1 MIQTAGHTMIDDP
14 VPPERTVLDAL
25 LQPLGVG
32 AFFDTCYER
41 EPQRLTGRKVTDV
54 YRGFPDLEGFEEL
67 LWRHEDRLRRVLRV
81 NKEGRYY
88 EPPHRAQGKDVFRW
102 AVDRFADGCTLILNG
117 TDHLSVAVARVTR
130 AIEVEIGGKVA
141 ANAFLTPA
149 GSRGFLPHFDTHDVF
164 VLQLH
169 GSKVWRLYDRR
180 VDLPVDRQ
188 IHLIDQSTLGPHQYE
203 FQLQPGDLLYVPR
216 GTVHGPYTTDSASLH
231 LTMGYRP
238 LRWCDYLS
246 ALLGVAVESDVTLR
260 ESLRPSSLEHIG
272 AQLPHRLDVVL
283 RAAGSPMVRR
293 LAMERFQEGFTAQL
307 RPLPGEHMRS
317 ALRSAEV
324 TPDTPVRRRSEALC
338 HVHEV
343 GDRVRIQFPGVG
355 IVGDGDLHPGSIEAP
370 LSAGGA
376 LRQIAGSTAA
386 FTARDLP
393 PLLTLE
399 SRLTLVRRLV
409 REGLLVA
416 QLP

>member
-1 MIQTAGHTMIDDP
+1 MP
-14 VPPERTVLDAL
+14 SELDAL
-25 LQPLGVG
+25 LQPVG
-32 AFFDTCYER
+32 AATFFESSYER
-41 EPQRLTGRKVTDV
+41 EPLLLTDREVADV

-81 NKEGRYY
+81 NKNGQYF
-88 EPPHRAQGKDVFRW
+88 EPPHPAQGKDVFRW

-117 TDHLSVAVARVTR
+117 TDHLSVPVARVTR

-169 GSKVWRLYDRR
+169 GAKVWRLYDRR

-188 IHLIDQSTLGPHQYE
+188 IHLIDQATLGPHQHE
-203 FQLQPGDLLYVPR
+203 FRLEPGDLLYVPR
-216 GTVHGPYTTDSASLH
+216 GTVHGPFTTDSASLH

-238 LRWCDYLS
+238 LRWCDYLN
-246 ALLGVAVESDVTLR
+246 ALLNVAVEQDVALR
-260 ESLRPSSLEHIG
+260 QSLRPGSLEHIG
-272 AQLPHRLDVVL
+272 HELPARLDILL
-283 RAAGSPMVRR
+283 RAAGSPSVRR

-307 RPLPGEHMRS
+307 RPLPGGHMRS
-317 ALRSAEV
+317 ALRSPEV
-324 TPDTPVRRRSEALC
+324 KPDTPVRRRPEALC
-338 HVHEV
+338 HVYEV
-343 GDRVRIQFPGVG
+343 GNRVRIQFPGVG
-355 IVGDGDLHPGSIEAP
+355 IVGDEDLQPGSIEAP

-376 LRQIAGSTAA
+376 LRQIARSTAA

-393 PLLTLE
+393 PILALD
-399 SRLTLVRRLV
+399 SRLMLVRRLV

-416 QLP
+416 DPP